1 MSFTCR
7 LLSRG
12 AGVGQQ
18 RHLATVL
25 DRHGDIALVLAAVA
39 GHSPRADLAAV
50 GDVLAEQGRVFVVD
64 EVDLVLAEN
73 ADLALRL
80 AKRWLRHGKSAPT
93 QGKFVR
99 KLERRLVGEAT
110 TGGGR
115 ARPRGTGRRP
125 AARAPH

>member
-39 GHSPRADLAAV
+39 GHPPGADLAAV
-50 GDVLAEQGRVFVVD
+50 GDVLAQQGRVFVVD

-80 AKRWLRHGKSAPT
+80 AKRWLRHGKVLLLRESFA
-93 QGKFVR
+93 R
-99 KLERRLVGEAT
+99 KLERRLVGEPTA
-110 TGGGR
+110 GGR
-115 ARPRGTGRRP
+115 GRG
-125 AARAPH
+125 